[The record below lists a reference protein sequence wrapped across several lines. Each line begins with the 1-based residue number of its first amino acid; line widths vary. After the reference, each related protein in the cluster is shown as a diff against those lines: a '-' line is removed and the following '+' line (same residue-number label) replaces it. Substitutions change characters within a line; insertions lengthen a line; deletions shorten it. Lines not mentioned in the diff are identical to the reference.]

1 VEAVWGEAF
10 LSLGVG
16 IGLAAAAGLRVFLP
30 LLLLGTAAR
39 LEWLPLV
46 EGFEWLASGP
56 GLTALSVATVL
67 EVGAYYIPW
76 LDNLLDAAA
85 GPLAIMTGVLAT
97 AAVAT
102 ELPPPLRWAMA
113 VVAGGGTAG
122 AVQAMTSLARLKST
136 AFTAGLGNPV
146 LATLELFGAFVTSI
160 VALVLPIAAVIFVVA
175 FFVLIRRASRRFRR
189 QTTEL

>member
-1 VEAVWGEAF
+1 VETVWGEAF

-85 GPLAIMTGVLAT
+85 GPLAIMTGVVAT

-160 VALVLPIAAVIFVVA
+160 VAIVLPIAAVIFVVA

-189 QTTEL
+189 QATQL